1 MELFRL
7 NKNNTVTG
15 SNTFSGANT
24 FSGTMALT
32 NAVIAIGA
40 VLKTGYNKLMGY
52 TKFDYR
58 PTGGGT
64 NSYAVQIRHNVGNTS
79 GLVSSLDHEAHIVAT
94 GTASLRGV
102 QGVAVVDDTKT
113 VTGGTLNGVYGQV
126 RNDGAVAGAGF
137 LAALY
142 GILEAGNAITASH
155 VCSAWLD
162 SHQANAV
169 TGNHELLYM
178 TNNGAAVLDQM
189 IFTYGDANAL
199 INLDADV
206 AATPAFIT
214 GPGTAANGTPL
225 KIKIIY
231 KGTPYYINAYPT
243 DNV

>member
-1 MELFRL
+1 MEVATRTWVTNKITELF
-7 NKNNTVTG
+7 N
-15 SNTFSGANT
+15 
-24 FSGTMALT
+24 
-32 NAVIAIGA
+32 GA
-40 VLKTGYNKLMGY
+40 VVSIGNALKTGYNKLTGY

-79 GLVSSLDHEAHIVAT
+79 GLVSSLDHEAHVVAS

-102 QGVAVVDDTKT
+102 QGVAVVDAEKT

-142 GILEAGNAITASH
+142 GIVEAGGVITASH

-169 TGNHELLYM
+169 TGEHELLYM
-178 TNNGAAVLDQM
+178 TNNGAAELDQVM
-189 IFTYGDANAL
+189 YASGQANAL
-199 INLDADV
+199 IHLNTAGGPALNYVSDNAETAG
-206 AATPAFIT
+206 AAK
-214 GPGTAANGTPL
+214 
-225 KIKIIY
+225 KIKILIE
-231 KGTPYYINAYPT
+231 GVPYYINVYPGA
-243 DNV
+243 